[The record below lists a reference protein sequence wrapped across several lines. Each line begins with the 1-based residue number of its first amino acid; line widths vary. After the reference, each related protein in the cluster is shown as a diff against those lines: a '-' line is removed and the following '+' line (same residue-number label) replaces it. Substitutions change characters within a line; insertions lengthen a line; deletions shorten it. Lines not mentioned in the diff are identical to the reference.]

1 MHRMTLIAVAAAVV
15 VAAGLPPLTLSE
27 ARAEDRFAGVE
38 VRTVRVKDG
47 VYALFGQGGNIGV
60 SVGEDGI
67 LMIDDQFLPLADKIK
82 AALAELGSASPTYL
96 LNTHYHGDHTGG
108 NAAFGGQSTIVAHEN
123 VRVRLVNGDTP
134 GDYPDAALP
143 VITYS
148 DEASLYFNGE
158 EIRLTHMPAGH
169 TDGDTVVH
177 FTGTDVVHMGD
188 DFFKDRFPFV
198 DLEAGGSVQ
207 GMIRNVEAVLN
218 TISDSTRI
226 IPGHGELAG
235 KADLARYHEMLIETS
250 STVRDAITAGKS
262 VDEIVA
268 QGLGEKWS
276 SWGAGFINE
285 ERWIRTIHASYSP

>member
-1 MHRMTLIAVAAAVV
+1 MNRITLIAVVLM
-15 VAAGLPPLTLSE
+15 AAGLSPLLSGP

-38 VRTVRVKDG
+38 IKTVKVRNG

-60 SVGEDGI
+60 FVGEDGI

-82 AALAELGSASPTYL
+82 GALAKLGSTAPTYL

-108 NAAFGGQSTIVAHEN
+108 NVAFGDESTIIAHEN
-123 VRVRLVNGDTP
+123 VRVRLMNGDTP
-134 GDYPDAALP
+134 GDFTDAALP

-148 DEASLYFNGE
+148 DEASVHFNGE
-158 EIRLTHMPAGH
+158 EVRLIHMPAGH

-177 FTGTDVVHMGD
+177 FAGTDVVHMGD
-188 DFFKDRFPFV
+188 DFFNNQFPFV

-218 TISDSTRI
+218 MASDSTRI
-226 IPGHGELAG
+226 IPGHGDLAD
-235 KADLARYHEMLIETS
+235 KADLARYHQMLIETS
-250 STVRDAITAGKS
+250 KIVRDAAADGKS

-276 SWGAGFINE
+276 SWGTGFINE
-285 ERWIRTIHASYSP
+285 ERWIRTIYASNSS